1 MCATLSCKPPFVLPL
16 GKEQQ
21 ADAAKRELARAVPS
35 DHLLYAAVAREWRSM
50 RTAERSAFAHR
61 FFIAPKSVE
70 MILKTRD
77 DLSAYGRACVPPVL
91 ARGACRIGS
100 LHGGTSAAC
109 SVVPFAVRCG
119 STGDTAAAV
128 PAPRARCRADLALI
142 GVSARHCDRKRLC
155 KAFSR

>member
-1 MCATLSCKPPFVLPL
+1 MLPL
-16 GKEQQ
+16 GKERQ

-77 DLSAYGRACVPPVL
+77 DLSAYGCACVPPVL

-109 SVVPFAVRCG
+109 SALRSPLWLNRGHCG
-119 STGDTAAAV
+119 RGACATRTLPRRFGFDWRQR
-128 PAPRARCRADLALI
+128 APLRPETPLQS
-142 GVSARHCDRKRLC
+142 V
-155 KAFSR
+155 

>member
-1 MCATLSCKPPFVLPL
+1 MPAAVCATLSCKPPFVLPL
-16 GKEQQ
+16 GKERQ

-77 DLSAYGRACVPPVL
+77 DLSAYGRAC
-91 ARGACRIGS
+91 GAASPCLHAERVVSGRCT
-100 LHGGTSAAC
+100 HGGTHSAA
-109 SVVPFAVRCG
+109 
-119 STGDTAAAV
+119 
-128 PAPRARCRADLALI
+128 
-142 GVSARHCDRKRLC
+142 
-155 KAFSR
+155 FSE